1 MGSELDSAEPNAT
14 MIAAAVKLAKDS
26 DVVILV
32 LGDTPDEGD
41 LASLLPLLHLPTH
54 LLTYLLTYLLFSGRV
69 ERPLES

>member
-1 MGSELDSAEPNAT
+1 

-54 LLTYLLTYLLFSGRV
+54 VLTYLLTYLLPYLLPFQWESGKTARV
-69 ERPLES
+69 LT